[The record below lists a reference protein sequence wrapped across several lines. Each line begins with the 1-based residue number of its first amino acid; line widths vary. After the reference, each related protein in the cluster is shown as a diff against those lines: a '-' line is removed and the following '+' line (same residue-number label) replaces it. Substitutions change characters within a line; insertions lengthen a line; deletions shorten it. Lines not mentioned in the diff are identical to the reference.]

1 MIEQQEIQKLQGSWK
16 KQGKAKEAD
25 VFLVAREK
33 FLVASGMEAE
43 RAKDLAWK
51 NTVEA
56 FPYVEPPK
64 PKKKAAPKKR
74 AAAKKVAPVKVEKN
88 EEEDD
93 TDNEGLEEEI
103 EKFLGDSGSVMLE
116 DDVEWVYL
124 HLSARN
130 LSPSDA
136 PSPGAWSLHSVARK
150 DKRWFL
156 KDIVPKIRHKK
167 EDDDQKSMRVA
178 EVKSIKQRQ
187 TILEGVVSRSKA
199 SVLEVLQTRLAVD
212 STPKSR

>member
-1 MIEQQEIQKLQGSWK
+1 MIEPQEIQKQQGSWK
-16 KQGKAKEAD
+16 RQGKAKEAD
-25 VFLVAREK
+25 DFLVAREK

-43 RAKDLAWK
+43 QAKDLAWK

-56 FPYVEPPK
+56 FPYVAPPK
-64 PKKKAAPKKR
+64 PKKK
-74 AAAKKVAPVKVEKN
+74 KKVAAKEVLPIKAEKT
-88 EEEDD
+88 EEDD

-103 EKFLGDSGSVMLE
+103 EKFLGDSSAVMLE

-136 PSPGAWSLHSVARK
+136 PSPGAWSLHSVAKK

-167 EDDDQKSMRVA
+167 EDEDQKSMRVA
-178 EVKSIKQRQ
+178 EEKSIKQRQ
-187 TILEGVVSRSKA
+187 GILESVVKRSKGNL
-199 SVLEVLQTRLAVD
+199 LEVIQSRLAMD
-212 STPKSR
+212 SAPKSG

>member
-1 MIEQQEIQKLQGSWK
+1 MIEPQEKQKLQESWRR
-16 KQGKAKEAD
+16 QGKTEQVD
-25 VFLVAREK
+25 K
-33 FLVASGMEAE
+33 FLAARADFLRTSGMEEEQA
-43 RAKDLAWK
+43 RDLASK
-51 NTVEA
+51 NTAEA
-56 FPYVEPPK
+56 FPYVAPPK
-64 PKKKAAPKKR
+64 PKKKAA
-74 AAAKKVAPVKVEKN
+74 AKKVASKKKAASLKTEDT
-88 EEEDD
+88 EQEDD

-103 EKFLGDSGSVMLE
+103 EKFLGEDGSVMLE

-167 EDDDQKSMRVA
+167 EDDDQKNMRVA
-178 EVKSIKQRQ
+178 EEKSIKQRQ
-187 TILEGVVSRSKA
+187 EILESVLKRSSV
-199 SVLEVLQTRLAVD
+199 SVLESLQSRL
-212 STPKSR
+212 KKE

>member
-1 MIEQQEIQKLQGSWK
+1 MIEPQEIQKLQGSWK
-16 KQGKAKEAD
+16 RQGKTKEVD
-25 VFLVAREK
+25 DFLVAREK

-56 FPYVEPPK
+56 FPYVAPPK
-64 PKKKAAPKKR
+64 PKKK
-74 AAAKKVAPVKVEKN
+74 KKVAAKAVLPIKAE
-88 EEEDD
+88 ETEEDD

-103 EKFLGDSGSVMLE
+103 EKFLGDSSSVMLE

-136 PSPGAWSLHSVARK
+136 PSPGAWSLHSVAKK

-178 EVKSIKQRQ
+178 EEKSIQQRQ
-187 TILEGVVSRSKA
+187 TILEGVVRRSKV

>member
-1 MIEQQEIQKLQGSWK
+1 M
-16 KQGKAKEAD
+16 
-25 VFLVAREK
+25 AREK

-43 RAKDLAWK
+43 QAKDLAWK

-56 FPYVEPPK
+56 FPYVAPPK
-64 PKKKAAPKKR
+64 PKKK
-74 AAAKKVAPVKVEKN
+74 KKVAAKEVLPIKAEKT
-88 EEEDD
+88 EEDD

-103 EKFLGDSGSVMLE
+103 EKFLGDSSAVMLE

-136 PSPGAWSLHSVARK
+136 PSPGAWSLHSVAKK

-167 EDDDQKSMRVA
+167 EDEDQKNMRVA
-178 EVKSIKQRQ
+178 EEKSIKQRQ
-187 TILEGVVSRSKA
+187 GILESVVKRSKGNL
-199 SVLEVLQTRLAVD
+199 LEVIQSRLAMD
-212 STPKSR
+212 SAPKSG

>member
-1 MIEQQEIQKLQGSWK
+1 M
-16 KQGKAKEAD
+16 D
-25 VFLVAREK
+25 REK
-33 FLVASGMEAE
+33 FLVASGLEAE
-43 RAKDLAWK
+43 QAKDLAWK
-51 NTVEA
+51 NAVEA
-56 FPYVEPPK
+56 FPYVAPPK
-64 PKKKAAPKKR
+64 PKKR
-74 AAAKKVAPVKVEKN
+74 KKVAAKAVLPIKAEKT
-88 EEEDD
+88 EEDD
-93 TDNEGLEEEI
+93 SDNEGLEEEI
-103 EKFLGDSGSVMLE
+103 EKFLGDAGTVMLE

-167 EDDDQKSMRVA
+167 EDEDQKNMRVA
-178 EVKSIKQRQ
+178 EEKSIKQRQ
-187 TILEGVVSRSKA
+187 TILEGVVKRSKA

>member
-1 MIEQQEIQKLQGSWK
+1 M
-16 KQGKAKEAD
+16 
-25 VFLVAREK
+25 AREK

-56 FPYVEPPK
+56 FPYVAPPK
-64 PKKKAAPKKR
+64 PRKKKR
-74 AAAKKVAPVKVEKN
+74 VATKEVLPIKAEKN
-88 EEEDD
+88 DEEEEPS
-93 TDNEGLEEEI
+93 NEGLEEEI
-103 EKFLGDSGSVMLE
+103 EKFLKDDSTVMLE

-156 KDIVPKIRHKK
+156 KDIVPKIRHEK
-167 EDDDQKSMRVA
+167 EDDDQRNMRVA

-187 TILEGVVSRSKA
+187 TILEGVVRRSKA

-212 STPKSR
+212 STPKSG

>member
-1 MIEQQEIQKLQGSWK
+1 MIEPQEIQKQQGSWK
-16 KQGKAKEAD
+16 QQGKAKEAD
-25 VFLVAREK
+25 DFLVAREK

-43 RAKDLAWK
+43 QAKDLAWK

-56 FPYVEPPK
+56 FPYVAPPK
-64 PKKKAAPKKR
+64 PKKK
-74 AAAKKVAPVKVEKN
+74 KKVAAKAVLPIKAGKT
-88 EEEDD
+88 EEDEEPD
-93 TDNEGLEEEI
+93 SEGLEEEI
-103 EKFLGDSGSVMLE
+103 EKFLKDDSSVMLE

-136 PSPGAWSLHSVARK
+136 PSPGAWSLHSVAKK

-167 EDDDQKSMRVA
+167 EDEDQKNMRVA
-178 EVKSIKQRQ
+178 EEKSIKQRQ
-187 TILEGVVSRSKA
+187 GILESVLKRSKGN
-199 SVLEVLQTRLAVD
+199 VLESIQTRLAVD
-212 STPKSR
+212 SAPKSG

>member
-1 MIEQQEIQKLQGSWK
+1 M
-16 KQGKAKEAD
+16 
-25 VFLVAREK
+25 
-33 FLVASGMEAE
+33 
-43 RAKDLAWK
+43 
-51 NTVEA
+51 EA
-56 FPYVEPPK
+56 FPYVAPPK
-64 PKKKAAPKKR
+64 PKKKAAPKK

-88 EEEDD
+88 EEEEDA
-93 TDNEGLEEEI
+93 DNEGLEEEI
-103 EKFLGDSGSVMLE
+103 EKFLGDASTVMLE

-167 EDDDQKSMRVA
+167 EDDDQKNMRVA
-178 EVKSIKQRQ
+178 EEKSIKQRQ
-187 TILEGVVSRSKA
+187 TILEGVVRRSKE
-199 SVLEVLQTRLAVD
+199 SVLEVLKTRLAVD

>member
-1 MIEQQEIQKLQGSWK
+1 M
-16 KQGKAKEAD
+16 
-25 VFLVAREK
+25 AREK

-43 RAKDLAWK
+43 QAKDLAWK

-56 FPYVEPPK
+56 FPYVAVPK
-64 PKKKAAPKKR
+64 AKKKKKGAAR
-74 AAAKKVAPVKVEKN
+74 AVLPIKAEKT
-88 EEEDD
+88 EEDEEPD
-93 TDNEGLEEEI
+93 SEGLEEEI
-103 EKFLGDSGSVMLE
+103 EKFLKDDGSVMLE

-136 PSPGAWSLHSVARK
+136 PSPGAWSLHSVAKK

-167 EDDDQKSMRVA
+167 EDEDQKNMRVA
-178 EVKSIKQRQ
+178 EEKSIKQRQ
-187 TILEGVVSRSKA
+187 GILESVLKRSKGN
-199 SVLEVLQTRLAVD
+199 VLESIQTRLAVD
-212 STPKSR
+212 SAPKSG